1 MTEITFTN
9 YHDTHIFSC
18 NGHTRYSLGGA
29 DILCSAVSC
38 LCYTLDAYVQSLY
51 ERGDTSF
58 YQSQFND
65 GSVRIEFILSD
76 TADEKAVTEAVGA
89 ILSGFKLLWENFPD
103 YISLDV

>member
-9 YHDTHIFSC
+9 YHDTYILSC
-18 NGHTRYSLGGA
+18 TGHTGFSTVGP

-38 LCYTLDAYVQSLY
+38 LCYTFDAYIQNLY
-51 ERGDTSF
+51 DRGDTSF

-76 TADEKAVTEAVGA
+76 TADKKPAMEAVGA

-103 YISLDV
+103 HITLDV